1 MVLRLAAAA
10 LPSKRVRYRRTR
22 VAAPTPD
29 GRRSVSINAQL
40 LNRRRCLS
48 TALAATALLVT
59 AADAGASNPGVTGP
73 LRVDGRWLKD
83 TNGRIVIVHGL
94 QLAHKRPPYHPPRGS
109 FTGVDARLIKRL
121 GFNAIRLAWMWKGL
135 EPRRGRYSE
144 AYRSEILREGRLLT
158 KRDTFVLLE
167 SHQDVYNDEKLSGVG
182 FPDWATFT
190 DGLERGP
197 PTRLIDYSPPGVGRA
212 FDSLYANRRGIA
224 DAYAAAWERMAKG
237 FRRNPMILGYDLINE
252 PWPGGRWP
260 ECLDGCADLDRG
272 PLQSLQNRLAR
283 GVRKVDRRSPVWYE
297 PYLTFGGTA
306 APSALRSAPRG
317 VRPAGFAFHVYCSGN
332 SSAPPDAESRGPRYR
347 ECARENDPRAFDN
360 AERTARA
367 LGGPPLFDEF
377 GDSQDKRH
385 VERLIEEADSRRM
398 GWLYWGYKDWEDVP
412 GGPGDGSLF
421 ADDDDN
427 RTLRRAHVR
436 VLSRPY
442 PMATAGTPLR
452 YRFDRPRRRF
462 TFTYAPS
469 RRVTAPTVVYV
480 PTVAHYKRGYR
491 VRVRGARV
499 LSRCGSRYLRL
510 RPTRRAR
517 RVSVRV
523 APGRCPAK
531 PGR

>member
-1 MVLRLAAAA
+1 MRSLAAA
-10 LPSKRVRYRRTR
+10 L
-22 VAAPTPD
+22 VAT
-29 GRRSVSINAQL
+29 VL
-40 LNRRRCLS
+40 
-48 TALAATALLVT
+48 LAAAVD
-59 AADAGASNPGVTGP
+59 AAASSPGVTGP

-83 TNGRIVIVHGL
+83 TKGRIVIVHGL
-94 QLAHKRPPYHPPRGS
+94 QLAHKRPPYHPPRRS
-109 FTGVDARLIKRL
+109 FTATDARLINRL
-121 GFNAIRLAWMWKGL
+121 GFNAVRLAWMWKGL
-135 EPRRGRYSE
+135 EPQRGRYSR

-158 KRDTFVLLE
+158 NRGTFVLLE
-167 SHQDVYNDEKLSGVG
+167 SHQDVYNDEQLHGVG

-190 DGLERGP
+190 DGLDPGP
-197 PTRLIDYSPPGVGRA
+197 PTTLIQYSPSGVGRA
-212 FDSLYANRRGIA
+212 FDSLYANREGIA
-224 DAYAAAWERMAKG
+224 DAYADAWERMATG
-237 FRRNPMILGYDLINE
+237 FRRNPMMLGYDLINE
-252 PWPGGRWP
+252 PWPGSRWA
-260 ECLDGCADLDRG
+260 ECLDGCADLDRAQ
-272 PLQSLQNRLAR
+272 LQPFQDRLAR
-283 GVRKVDRRSPVWYE
+283 AVRRVDRRNPVWYE

-306 APSALRSAPRG
+306 APSALRAAPRD
-317 VRPAGFAFHVYCSGN
+317 VRPAGFAFHVYCAGN
-332 SSAPPDAESRGPRYR
+332 SSAAPDAESHGPRYR

-377 GDSQDKRH
+377 GDSQDKKH

-412 GGPGDGSLF
+412 GGPGDGGLF

-427 RTLRRAHVR
+427 RTLRRAHVW

-469 RRVTAPTVVYV
+469 RRVRAPTVVYV
-480 PTVAHYKRGYR
+480 PTAAHYKRGYR

-510 RPTRRAR
+510 RPARRAR

>member
-1 MVLRLAAAA
+1 VTPHERRLSAVL
-10 LPSKRVRYRRTR
+10 
-22 VAAPTPD
+22 VAA
-29 GRRSVSINAQL
+29 
-40 LNRRRCLS
+40 
-48 TALAATALLVT
+48 ALLVT
-59 AADAGASNPGVTGP
+59 AADARASNPGVTGP

-83 TNGRIVIVHGL
+83 TEGRIVIVHGL

-109 FTGVDARLIKRL
+109 FTAADGRLINRL

-135 EPRRGRYSE
+135 EPRRGRYSR
-144 AYRSEILREGRLLT
+144 AYESEILREGRLLT
-158 KRDTFVLLE
+158 NRGTFVLLE
-167 SHQDVYNDEKLSGVG
+167 SHQDVYNDQKLNGVG

-190 DGLERGP
+190 DGLERAP
-197 PTRLIDYSPPGVGRA
+197 PTRLIEYSPPGVGRA
-212 FDSLYANRRGIA
+212 FDSLYANRAGIA
-224 DAYAAAWERMAKG
+224 DAYAAAWQRMAGG
-237 FRRNPMILGYDLINE
+237 FRRDPMMLGYDLINE
-252 PWPGGRWP
+252 PWPGSRWP

-272 PLQSLQNRLAR
+272 QLQSLQNRLAR
-283 GVRKVDRRSPVWYE
+283 GVRRVDRRNPVWYE

-306 APSALRSAPRG
+306 APSALRSAPRD

-332 SSAPPDAESRGPRYR
+332 SSAAPDAESRGPRYR
-347 ECARENDPRAFDN
+347 ECTRENDPRAFDN

-412 GGPGDGSLF
+412 GGPGDGGLF
-421 ADDDDN
+421 DDDDDN

-452 YRFDRPRRRF
+452 YAFDRPRRRF
-462 TFTYAPS
+462 TFAYEPS
-469 RRVTAPTVVYV
+469 RRVTAPTVVYI
-480 PTVAHYKRGYR
+480 PTAAHYASGYR
-491 VRVRGARV
+491 VRVTGARV

-510 RPTRRAR
+510 RAALDAR

-523 APGRCPAK
+523 TPGRCPSE
-531 PGR
+531 GS